1 VFFEKLNMNL
11 NSTAGSI
18 LASYVV
24 ASGKKMVLVCKD
36 IHARYGRIEVCRSID
51 LAVGS
56 GELVVIL
63 GPNGAGKSSFLGA
76 LSGLVQG
83 EGTIELD
90 GADIAGKLAHVRA
103 QLGLA
108 FVPETRGNIFPA
120 LTVEENLSLG
130 LRAIRT
136 ELGSARDRVFD
147 LFPILRERLQAAA
160 GMLSGGEQ
168 QMLAIGMAVARQPR
182 VLLLDEPT
190 QGLAPAVQDVL
201 RATIDRLRSE
211 GLALLVA
218 EQNVSFA
225 ASIADRFVMLVD
237 GQVAMSGGQTE
248 LRRPDLLF
256 SRFLG

>member
-1 VFFEKLNMNL
+1 VFVEKLNMNL
-11 NSTAGSI
+11 NSTAGST
-18 LASYVV
+18 LASHVV

-56 GELVVIL
+56 GELVAIL

-83 EGTIELD
+83 EGTI
-90 GADIAGKLAHVRA
+90 HVRA

-130 LRAIRT
+130 LRMIRT
-136 ELGSARDRVFD
+136 ELGSARDRVFA

-225 ASIADRFVMLVD
+225 ASIADRFVLLVD